1 MGDTHYN
8 HRMMAN
14 DDVFRTKLPPPP
26 TSLPHDLAE
35 MFPTPPSQEPPLQAT
50 SPATSV
56 SGDYGNPASLTHCH
70 AVMSPE
76 KHFVNFDKKYEEHGA
91 TEGIEVLPFD

>member
-1 MGDTHYN
+1 MFT
-8 HRMMAN
+8 N
-14 DDVFRTKLPPPP
+14 DEVFRTKLPPPP
-26 TSLPHDLAE
+26 TNLAHDLAE

-76 KHFVNFDKKYEEHGA
+76 KHVVAFDKRCEEIS
-91 TEGIEVLPFD
+91 TSDGIEVIRCIYLSFS